1 MDFFSYPEF
10 VFEQFSGSS
19 FELPQLNIATK
30 SKSLARNFL
39 ISVMLS
45 VFLLMFVILVAVI
58 WQKVEQQQLECSTWI
73 FLRFQI

>member
-30 SKSLARNFL
+30 SKSLARNLL

-45 VFLLMFVILVAVI
+45 VFLLMFVILLTFVVTVGAIGAVI
-58 WQKVEQQQLECSTWI
+58 
-73 FLRFQI
+73 FLIRYRK

>member
-19 FELPQLNIATK
+19 FELPQLNIASK

-45 VFLLMFVILVAVI
+45 VVLIMFVILLTFVVTVGAIGAVI
-58 WQKVEQQQLECSTWI
+58 
-73 FLRFQI
+73 FLIRYRK

>member
-45 VFLLMFVILVAVI
+45 VVLIMFVILLTFVVTVGAI
-58 WQKVEQQQLECSTWI
+58 GAFIYLI
-73 FLRFQI
+73 R

>member
-39 ISVMLS
+39 ISVLLS
-45 VFLLMFVILVAVI
+45 VVIIMFVILLTFVVTVGAI
-58 WQKVEQQQLECSTWI
+58 GAII
-73 FLRFQI
+73 FLIR